1 MKKVLVLLLSAM
13 LMCSAACSADTA
25 KNSGDASGSGKTDSP
40 DKAILAPTG

>member
-13 LMCSAACSADTA
+13 LTCSADTA